1 MEGYRDF
8 DEVMIV
14 NPFDPTRGFEQG
26 VRLMGYPYT
35 QIPNIGY
42 YGQPEPPEGY
52 GYFADQPYQQYGCY
66 AATPE
71 EVGWGQPETYAPYG
85 PGYGQYEAP
94 YGPYEPYAQEPVGYY
109 AEEYP
114 PTSYGDEYP
123 PLGYYAE
130 DPYPPVGDY
139 EPTAGWYGQPPVTP
153 DYLQYGAAAEDYPSM
168 GYYGEPEYAG
178 YVRDVPPTFN
188 AGCPLPT
195 NVAGFAAEEPLEGY
209 VRPAD
214 VSPTC
219 ERFTPQPGPTPAVPE
234 TFRPLWE

>member
-1 MEGYRDF
+1 VEGYRDF

-14 NPFDPTRGFEQG
+14 NPFDPTAGFEQG
-26 VRLMGYPYT
+26 VKLMGYPYT

-42 YGQPEPPEGY
+42 YGQPVPPPEGY
-52 GYFADQPYQQYGCY
+52 GYFADEPYYQPYGYY

-71 EVGWGQPETYAPYG
+71 EARWGQPESYPPYG
-85 PGYGQYEAP
+85 PGYGHYQAP
-94 YGPYEPYAQEPVGYY
+94 YVPYEPYGPVGYY
-109 AEEYP
+109 ADEYL

-123 PLGYYAE
+123 LGYYAE
-130 DPYPPVGDY
+130 DFYPPVGDY
-139 EPTAGWYGQPPVTP
+139 EPTAGWYGQPPVP
-153 DYLQYGAAAEDYPSM
+153 PEYSQYGAPAEEYPAM
-168 GYYGEPEYAG
+168 GYYGGPEYAG

-195 NVAGFAAEEPLEGY
+195 NVAGFGADEPLEGY
-209 VRPAD
+209 VRPTE

-219 ERFTPQPGPTPAVPE
+219 ERFTPQPGPTPSVPE